1 MKIKSKYIL
10 PLLLINNLFGFNLV
24 LDIGHTPKKNGT
36 TSSTCIKEYEYN
48 KNLTYSIVDLL
59 KDENGLSITL
69 SSEFK
74 NQEIS
79 FEQRYESSKNKDL
92 FFSIHHD
99 SVQEQFIKYNEK
111 SCHQTDHAK
120 GFSIFISRENI
131 EFEKSIKYAQI
142 FAQELVKAG
151 LTPSLHHNENIK
163 GENRDLFDEKLGIY
177 YFDDLK
183 VLKNAHSPAILFEA
197 GVIVNKED
205 EKFVQTKEFKE
216 IVSNALKR
224 LKD

>member
-1 MKIKSKYIL
+1 MKIKLKCFL
-10 PLLLINNLFGFNLV
+10 PLILINNLFGFDLV
-24 LDIGHTPKKNGT
+24 IDIGHTPKKNGA

-48 KNLTYSIVDLL
+48 KNLTYSILDSL
-59 KDENGLSITL
+59 KDEKDLNITL
-69 SSEFK
+69 SSESE

-79 FEQRYESSKNKDL
+79 FEDRYNSSKNRDL

-99 SVQEQFIKYNEK
+99 SVQEQFIKYSEK
-111 SCHQTDHAK
+111 SCPQTDYAK
-120 GFSIFISRENI
+120 GFSIFVSRENVS
-131 EFEKSIKYAQI
+131 FEKSLNYAKT
-142 FAQELVKAG
+142 FAQALVDAG

-163 GENRDLFDEKLGIY
+163 GENREIIDEKLGIY

-183 VLKNAHSPAILFEA
+183 VLRNAHSPAILFEA

-205 EKFVQTKEFKE
+205 EKFVQTKEFKK
-216 IVSNALKR
+216 IVADALKR